1 MPNSVVDVTDLN
13 VERSGT
19 QENGSVNGSLASFR
33 GIKIIP
39 SNAFVNPNPAI
50 KENINYD
57 AAVYSTSDSAQG
69 TATVAS
75 VLANDTVTVNGLV
88 YTAVSGAKADDTEFS
103 IDGGDTAVAADLA
116 DSVQNDIRTG
126 TIGDLQAT
134 SAAAVATFTSTLN
147 GTAGNA
153 VTLAESTAGARI
165 TISGATFTG
174 GTDGPVT
181 VNIAARQVIIPNA
194 VGAIAVRSASF
205 LTGLMN
211 DTTTTVEVVPI
222 ENKNGNVSYQLFWS
236 AVGTGSVTVE
246 LIVVT
251 LRTPSNIP
259 PAEFP
264 LVLLNSDP
272 LFVDVKLRQDNGIEK
287 VYDCFYLVSE

>member
-19 QENGSVNGSLASFR
+19 QENGSVTGSQASFR

-39 SNAFVNPNPAI
+39 SNAFVNVNPAI

-69 TATVAS
+69 TAEFATPNAG
-75 VLANDTVTVNGLV
+75 DTVTVNALV
-88 YTAVSGAKADDTEFS
+88 YTGVSGAKSNNTQYT
-103 IDGGDTAVAADLA
+103 IDGGNTAIATDLA
-116 DSVQNDIRTG
+116 DSVNNDTRSG

-134 SAAAVATFTSTLN
+134 STGAVVTFTSTLN
-147 GTAGNA
+147 GAAGNA

-181 VNIAARQVIIPNA
+181 VNIAARQVTVPND
-194 VGAIAVRSASF
+194 VGGIAVQSASF
-205 LTGLMN
+205 LTGLISN
-211 DTTTTVEVVPI
+211 TTTTVQAIPI
-222 ENKNGNVSYQLFWS
+222 ENKNGSIDYQIFWS
-236 AVGTGSVTVE
+236 AVGTGAVAVDLTV
-246 LIVVT
+246 IT
-251 LRTPSNIP
+251 LRTPSNNP
-259 PAEFP
+259 PATFP
-264 LVLLNSDP
+264 LLPLNSDP
-272 LFVDVKLRQDNGIEK
+272 IAFDVVLREDNGIEK
-287 VYDCFYLVSE
+287 VYDCFYLSSQ